1 MAAIFV
7 ILGRIYGPDDTVNKK
22 KKKRKYGQPKLKEC
36 RISVFNECQYKSLAD
51 PAIRADRIAGRII
64 KYSES
69 TAIRKS
75 IFSKCAVLKRKLKAT
90 KIQHKMKGK
99 EKIDFQE
106 LLFISV

>member
-7 ILGRIYGPDDTVNKK
+7 ILGRIYGPDDTVNN
-22 KKKRKYGQPKLKEC
+22 KRKYGQPKLKEC
-36 RISVFNECQYKSLAD
+36 RFSVFNECQYKSLAD

-106 LLFISV
+106 LLISV

>member
-22 KKKRKYGQPKLKEC
+22 KKRKYGQPKLKEC
-36 RISVFNECQYKSLAD
+36 RFSVFNECQYKSLAD
-51 PAIRADRIAGRII
+51 PTIRADRIAGRII

-106 LLFISV
+106 LLISV